1 MAMHDT
7 HPEDLLEDD
16 VVDESAPLDVR
27 ELFRLHPR
35 LLLAAGLV
43 ALFMLPVGGFLAA
56 LGVWVLD
63 ISGGAAKDT
72 SIVVGMAGVLVT
84 EFWGGGL
91 VATLTKVRA
100 VQVAVAWGIAR
111 TVLLVLVAL
120 VAPGLWPVVPIQL
133 ALAIPAAYAG
143 ARVARKQAALRRQIE
158 RERGT

>member
-1 MAMHDT
+1 MPDT
-7 HPEDLLEDD
+7 LEDQLLD
-16 VVDESAPLDVR
+16 DDPGESAPLDLR

-56 LGVWVLD
+56 LGVKVLD
-63 ISGGAAKDT
+63 VSGGAATDT

-100 VQVAVAWGIAR
+100 AQVAVAWGVVR
-111 TVLLVLVAL
+111 LVLLLLVAL

-158 RERGT
+158 HERGA

>member
-1 MAMHDT
+1 MATTDT
-7 HPEDLLEDD
+7 HPEDLHDD
-16 VVDESAPLDVR
+16 TLDEAAPLDMR

-63 ISGGAAKDT
+63 VSGGAAKDT

-100 VQVAVAWGIAR
+100 AQVAVAWGIAR
-111 TVLLVLVAL
+111 LVLLVLVAL
-120 VAPGLWPVVPIQL
+120 VAPGLWPVVPIQF

-158 RERGT
+158 LERGD

>member
-1 MAMHDT
+1 MPDT
-7 HPEDLLEDD
+7 LEPQLIQDD
-16 VVDESAPLDVR
+16 AVDTAPLDLR

-56 LGVWVLD
+56 LGVKVLD
-63 ISGGAAKDT
+63 LSGGAAKDT

-100 VQVAVAWGIAR
+100 AQVAVAWGIVRLA
-111 TVLLVLVAL
+111 LLLLVAL

-158 RERGT
+158 HERGA

>member
-1 MAMHDT
+1 MPHT
-7 HPEDLLEDD
+7 LEEHLLDD
-16 VVDESAPLDVR
+16 DQGESAPLDLR

-56 LGVWVLD
+56 LGVKVLD
-63 ISGGAAKDT
+63 LSGGAATDT

-100 VQVAVAWGIAR
+100 VQVAVAWGVVRLA
-111 TVLLVLVAL
+111 LLLLLAL
-120 VAPGLWPVVPIQL
+120 VVPALWPVVPIQL
-133 ALAIPAAYAG
+133 VLAVPAAYAG

-158 RERGT
+158 HERGA

>member
-1 MAMHDT
+1 MPDT
-7 HPEDLLEDD
+7 LEDQLLDEDLG
-16 VVDESAPLDVR
+16 ESAPLDVR
-27 ELFRLHPR
+27 ELLRLHPR

-56 LGVWVLD
+56 LGVKVLD
-63 ISGGAAKDT
+63 LSGGAARDT

-100 VQVAVAWGIAR
+100 AQVAVAWGLVRA
-111 TVLLVLVAL
+111 VVLVLVAL

-133 ALAIPAAYAG
+133 ALAVPAAYAG

-158 RERGT
+158 HERGA